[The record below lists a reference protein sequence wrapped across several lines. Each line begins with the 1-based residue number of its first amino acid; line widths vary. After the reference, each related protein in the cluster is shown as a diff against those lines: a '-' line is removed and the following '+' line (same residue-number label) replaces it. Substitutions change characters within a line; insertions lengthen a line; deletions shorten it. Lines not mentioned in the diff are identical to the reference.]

1 MAKPDSTESA
11 SSSLRLTESICDL
24 DLFRVYR
31 VAILLTASARRA
43 EEAVTRAIESLDL
56 NAMTSHGLSEAT
68 IKAATEKETSFE
80 DAGVTAEDLGLL
92 PPELQDVA
100 KLPTTLRQPFVL
112 RILLAMSR
120 DSTARFLDLEA
131 SAVDPTVT
139 LAAQML
145 ARWSLNRSRTV
156 N

>member
-1 MAKPDSTESA
+1 MAKPNSTESA

-43 EEAVTRAIESLDL
+43 EEAVTSAIESWDL
-56 NAMTSHGLSEAT
+56 NAMTSHVLLERT
-68 IKAATEKETSFE
+68 IIAATEMQTPSE
-80 DAGVTAEDLGLL
+80 DPRFTADGLDLL
-92 PPELQDVA
+92 PLELQEVVQ
-100 KLPTTLRQPFVL
+100 LPRKLRQPFVL
-112 RILLAMSR
+112 CVLLEMSPT
-120 DSTARFLDLEA
+120 SSARFLDLEA

-145 ARWSLNRSRTV
+145 ARWSLYRSRTV

>member
-1 MAKPDSTESA
+1 MTKPNSTESA

-80 DAGVTAEDLGLL
+80 DAVLL
-92 PPELQDVA
+92 PKTWAFCRPSF
-100 KLPTTLRQPFVL
+100 KTLRNCRRRCGSHSSCVYCWLCLGIRP
-112 RILLAMSR
+112 R
-120 DSTARFLDLEA
+120 DSSIWRPAPLTRRL
-131 SAVDPTVT
+131 P
-139 LAAQML
+139 
-145 ARWSLNRSRTV
+145 
-156 N
+156 

>member
-1 MAKPDSTESA
+1 MAKPSSTESA
-11 SSSLRLTESICDL
+11 SSSLRLTESICHL

-56 NAMTSHGLSEAT
+56 NAMTSHGLLERT
-68 IKAATEKETSFE
+68 ITAATEMQTPLE
-80 DAGVTAEDLGLL
+80 DPRFTADGLDLL
-92 PPELQDVA
+92 PLELQEVA
-100 KLPTTLRQPFVL
+100 QLPRKLRQPFVL
-112 RILLAMSR
+112 CVLLEMPPTS
-120 DSTARFLDLEA
+120 SARFLDLDA
-131 SAVDPTVT
+131 SDVKRTIG

-145 ARWSLNRSRTV
+145 ARWSQTRGRTG

>member
-1 MAKPDSTESA
+1 MTKPNSIESA

-56 NAMTSHGLSEAT
+56 NAMTSHGLLERT
-68 IKAATEKETSFE
+68 ITAATEMQTPLE
-80 DAGVTAEDLGLL
+80 DPRFTADGLDLL
-92 PPELQDVA
+92 PLELQEVA
-100 KLPTTLRQPFVL
+100 QLPRKLRQPFVL
-112 RILLAMSR
+112 CVLLEMPPTS
-120 DSTARFLDLEA
+120 SARFLDLDA
-131 SAVDPTVT
+131 SDVKRTIG

-145 ARWSLNRSRTV
+145 ARLLLTRGRTV